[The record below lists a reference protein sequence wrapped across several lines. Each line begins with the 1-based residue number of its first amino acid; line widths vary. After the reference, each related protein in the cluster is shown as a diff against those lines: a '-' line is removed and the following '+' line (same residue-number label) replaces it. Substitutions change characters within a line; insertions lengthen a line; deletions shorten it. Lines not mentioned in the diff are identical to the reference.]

1 MNRFF
6 FLLLFTPLLATSSWA
21 DEYVQD
27 FEKAE
32 LGYPPDELM
41 VIDGEFEVIEHEGGK
56 IVKLPA
62 DPIIEC
68 GLLFGK
74 SSKNAMTVEAKAFA
88 EKRGRRSFPRF
99 GVGVHGVSGYRVRV
113 VPAAKKLEL
122 VHFEEVIHSE
132 PFVWK
137 SGEWCHLKLSLTNSS
152 GKPQVKAWVW
162 TAGVD
167 AKQPD
172 APTLTYEGEAGSSS
186 QGKASLWGTPYS
198 GKDMLFDDLKVT
210 WEPSKPKAE

>member
-6 FLLLFTPLLATSSWA
+6 SLLLFTPLLATSSWA

-74 SSKNAMTVEAKAFA
+74 SSKNAMTVEA
-88 EKRGRRSFPRF
+88 
-99 GVGVHGVSGYRVRV
+99 
-113 VPAAKKLEL
+113 
-122 VHFEEVIHSE
+122 
-132 PFVWK
+132 
-137 SGEWCHLKLSLTNSS
+137 
-152 GKPQVKAWVW
+152 
-162 TAGVD
+162 
-167 AKQPD
+167 
-172 APTLTYEGEAGSSS
+172 
-186 QGKASLWGTPYS
+186 
-198 GKDMLFDDLKVT
+198 
-210 WEPSKPKAE
+210 

>member
-1 MNRFF
+1 MVELQGRF
-6 FLLLFTPLLATSSWA
+6 
-21 DEYVQD
+21 
-27 FEKAE
+27 
-32 LGYPPDELM
+32 
-41 VIDGEFEVIEHEGGK
+41 GEFEVIEHEGGK

-137 SGEWCHLKLSLTNSS
+137 SGEWCHLKLVLALHLNFSLKVN
-152 GKPQVKAWVW
+152 A
-162 TAGVD
+162 A
-167 AKQPD
+167 
-172 APTLTYEGEAGSSS
+172 LIFR
-186 QGKASLWGTPYS
+186 
-198 GKDMLFDDLKVT
+198 MLFI
-210 WEPSKPKAE
+210 SS